1 MNFGTDRGA
10 DCHDDGSSVAVLDG
24 DFQLALIGSPNAGK
38 TTLFNA
44 LTGMR
49 AKTANYPGITVT
61 RREALA
67 EFDGRRVRVVD
78 LPGVYSLTPVSP
90 DEKVVADA
98 LQGKLAGVEPP
109 DALVLVAD
117 ATTLERSLV
126 LIAEVLAL
134 DLPVCLVLTMIDE
147 LAARGGTLDID
158 RLSHAIGVPVVGVIG
173 HRGVG
178 LDALRKLLSAP
189 STWSRPV
196 LLPPVEGRALSGWVA
211 SIMKSTVGLNSA
223 TLRPDNRTK
232 RIDSIL
238 LHRVFG
244 LVAFFAVMLI
254 LFQSI
259 FTVAAP
265 AQDFIEGVFGNLTNR
280 MHTWFPGAV
289 GDFLGDGVIAG
300 VGGVLVF
307 VPQIALLFAILAVL
321 EKVGYL
327 ARAALLA
334 DRIMGRF
341 GLEGRSFVAL
351 LSSFACAV
359 PGIMATRTIP
369 GERRRLATMMAA
381 PLMTCSARLPVFTLL
396 ISGFVDD
403 RSVLGPL
410 RSQGLA
416 MFGLYLLGGV
426 SGLFYAGF
434 LSLFARSEL
443 SPPVLLELPPYRI
456 PTLRAVLFHVW
467 DGVWSFV
474 RKAGTTILL
483 TSIVL
488 WALLRFPGSTP
499 PAGLSEAQASSYRME
514 RSIAG
519 RTGKAL
525 EPLFAPLGFEW
536 RTNVA
541 ILGSLA
547 AREVFVS
554 TLALTTAS
562 QDEESLPDRLR
573 ELRRD
578 SGKKVYDAPTVAAIL
593 VFFVYALQCTSTIV
607 VLRRETNS
615 RRWPAIA
622 FVSMFA
628 LAYGGALLARVL
640 VGVFT

>member
-1 MNFGTDRGA
+1 MNFAVSRGD
-10 DCHDDGSSVAVLDG
+10 DCHDDGSRVAVLDG

-61 RREALA
+61 RREAVADLA
-67 EFDGRRVRVVD
+67 GRRVRMVD

-90 DEKVVADA
+90 DEQVVADA
-98 LQGKLAGVEPP
+98 LHGDLAGVEPP
-109 DALVLVAD
+109 DALVMVAD
-117 ATTLERSLV
+117 ATTLERSLFLV
-126 LIAEVLAL
+126 AEVLSL
-134 DLPVCLVLTMIDE
+134 GLPVCLVLTMIDE
-147 LAARGGTLDID
+147 LAARGGTLDVD
-158 RLSHAIGVPVVGVIG
+158 RLSTALGIPVVGVIG

-178 LDALRKLLSAP
+178 IEPLRTLLSTP
-189 STWSRPV
+189 ILWSRPV
-196 LLPPVEGRALSGWVA
+196 LMPPTDGRALSGWVA
-211 SIMKSTVGLNSA
+211 SILQSASGLRST
-223 TLRPDNRTK
+223 TLRPDDRTK

-244 LVAFFAVMLI
+244 VFVFFTVMLG
-254 LFQSI
+254 LFQTI
-259 FTVAAP
+259 FTLAAP
-265 AQDFIEGVFGNLTNR
+265 VQDSIESVFASLTGHI
-280 MHTWFPGAV
+280 HTWFPGAV

-307 VPQIALLFAILAVL
+307 VPQIAFLFLILAVL

-396 ISGFVDD
+396 ISGFVGD
-403 RSVLGPL
+403 RAVFGPL

-416 MFGLYLLGGV
+416 MFGLYLLGAV
-426 SGLFYAGF
+426 SGLFYAGV
-434 LSLFARSEL
+434 LSLFARNEL
-443 SPPVLLELPPYRI
+443 SPPVLLELPPYRM
-456 PTLRAVLFHVW
+456 PTLRAVLLHVW

-483 TSIVL
+483 TSMML

-499 PAGLSEAQASSYRME
+499 PSGLTEAQASSYQME

-519 RTGKAL
+519 RTGKAM
-525 EPLFAPLGFEW
+525 EPLFSPLGFEW

-562 QDEESLPDRLR
+562 QDEASLPDRLR
-573 ELRRD
+573 ELRTPGGR
-578 SGKKVYDAPTVAAIL
+578 KVYDAPTVAAIL

-615 RRWPAIA
+615 KRWPAIA
-622 FVSMFA
+622 FVSMLA
-628 LAYGGALLARVL
+628 LAYVGALIARSM
-640 VGVFT
+640 VGLFA